1 MHWASNHILDIVIEK
16 GERREDGVWKIFVV
30 VSVSVSKLSVK
41 VVMFDLQVSMI
52 KEERNDNIM
61 IACFSKKWI

>member
-1 MHWASNHILDIVIEK
+1 MK
-16 GERREDGVWKIFVV
+16 GGWDLKDFVV
-30 VSVSVSKLSVK
+30 VSVSVSKFSVK

-61 IACFSKKWI
+61 IACFSKK